1 MATKVLDIDGLRT
14 FFADL
19 LTKFDGRYYK
29 QSQIDSMLGGKSDV
43 GHTHDDRYYTES
55 EIDTKLALKA
65 NLASPTFTGTPKAP
79 TPSGSV
85 SDAVATAGYVQS
97 YVSGIGNA
105 TQSSAGFMSAS
116 DKTRLDQTAIKV
128 YTSTLYSE
136 TTNVQIGD
144 QTQCVVFNR
153 YGNYAMVTF
162 DFKLTVVEA
171 NVSASTTIISGLP
184 KSSGINPCFVMST
197 KTGDSVVVGYIT
209 TSGNFVT
216 SATMTN
222 GKTYYGTITYRTG
235 NANDWYEFL

>member
-29 QSQIDSMLGGKSDV
+29 QSQIDSMLGGKADV
-43 GHTHDDRYYTES
+43 NHNHDSRYYTET

-65 NLASPTFTGTPKAP
+65 NIASPTFTGTPKAP

-128 YTSTLYSE
+128 YNLYSM
-136 TTNVQIGD
+136 TTNVEIGD

-153 YGNYAMVTF
+153 YGNYAMVSF
-162 DFKLTVVEA
+162 NFKLSVVEA
-171 NVSASTTIISGLP
+171 NVSANTTIISDLP
-184 KSSGINPCFVMST
+184 KSSGINPCVVMST
-197 KTGDSVVVGYIT
+197 KTGDSVIVGYIT

-222 GKTYYGTITYRTG
+222 GKTYYGSIVYRTG
-235 NANDWYEFL
+235 NANDWYAVL